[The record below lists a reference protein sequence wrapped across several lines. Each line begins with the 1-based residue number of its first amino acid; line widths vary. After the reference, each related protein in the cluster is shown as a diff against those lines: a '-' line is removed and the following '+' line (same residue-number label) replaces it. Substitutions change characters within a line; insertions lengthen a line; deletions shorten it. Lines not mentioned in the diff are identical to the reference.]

1 MNNPPFR
8 ATAVLMMPAA
18 LCERGRERCLG
29 LETKSLRNRT
39 AALRGPAGRKL
50 HAVSCYQAAHLR
62 ADVLRLGEPRSGRE
76 FVHNRA
82 MVSRRQR
89 LDLTVGAFSCQIRA
103 E

>member
-1 MNNPPFR
+1 
-8 ATAVLMMPAA
+8 
-18 LCERGRERCLG
+18 
-29 LETKSLRNRT
+29 
-39 AALRGPAGRKL
+39 
-50 HAVSCYQAAHLR
+50 
-62 ADVLRLGEPRSGRE
+62 VLRLGEPRSGRE